1 MIGANVNG
9 IRVEDLFQCYDK
21 YNFLYQEKKEKM
33 QYLFPMIKANWD
45 MALSMPWENFLLLT
59 YSRPEKDLFASV
71 SAWRSTLRSYCIQHM
86 VSNQAE
92 NTRLILL
99 HFLNILEND
108 ITEKNAIQVYYQPKT
123 RFANNMFSHLHKA
136 AGTEHSHLSPYSYLS
151 YPVKPVPLHWD
162 RVFAEE
168 LNKTN
173 QKGIIDFIKREKG
186 DFYSWVQ
193 DFDSDDFTLSTLDKE
208 YSKYGLTRTR
218 QVVAYKDESHKILG
232 VSVINRA
239 STGLNFSLLE
249 NSCEIILDSQHP
261 IWLLNEVIKS
271 ILYHISNL
279 YRQSDLDSVPL
290 LVAPEYE
297 GLIQAYGGKSMRTYN
312 YFTCDNSVFEEWRSY
327 LKSELKEVTEHL
339 KIKNLESKAS

>member
-59 YSRPEKDLFASV
+59 YNRPEKDLFASV
-71 SAWRSTLRSYCIQHM
+71 SAWRSTFRSYCIQHM

-99 HFLNILEND
+99 HFLNILEKD
-108 ITEKNAIQVYYQPKT
+108 IAENNAIQVYYQPKT
-123 RFANNMFSHLHKA
+123 RFANNMFSYLRNKA
-136 AGTEHSHLSPYSYLS
+136 GDEHSHLCPYSYLS
-151 YPVKPVPLHWD
+151 YPVKPVPLHWT

-168 LNKTN
+168 LNKSN
-173 QKGIIDFIKREKG
+173 QKDIIDFIQREKG
-186 DFYSWVQ
+186 AFYSWVQ
-193 DFDSDDFTLSTLDKE
+193 DFDNDDFTLSALDQE
-208 YSKYGLTRTR
+208 YGKYGLTRTR
-218 QVVAYKDESHKILG
+218 KVVAYKDESQRILG
-232 VSVINRA
+232 VAVINKA

-261 IWLLNEVIKS
+261 IWILNEAVKS
-271 ILYHISNL
+271 ILYHLSNEYQKSNL
-279 YRQSDLDSVPL
+279 DNIPL

-297 GLIQAYGGKSMRTYN
+297 DLIQAYGGKPMRIYN

-339 KIKNLESKAS
+339 KMKTIKSA